1 VWNEKLVLGSHELV
15 KPACVTWKLSSRTYG
30 IDSGVQMMDRSSLK
44 LYRYLPTAGLILCGL
59 LLILTGKA
67 LAAPPYPAPSDDAVN
82 SVARELYCPVC
93 ENTPLDVCSTQA
105 CAQWRDLI
113 RQKLSEGWTR
123 DQIKDYFVQQYG
135 DRVLAEPP
143 RQGLNW
149 LVYVIPPLA
158 FLVGVYI
165 LFRVLRQTRRV
176 VPAPRIQ
183 PSLDDPYVARL
194 EEELRRQEG
203 RG

>member
-1 VWNEKLVLGSHELV
+1 ME
-15 KPACVTWKLSSRTYG
+15 
-30 IDSGVQMMDRSSLK
+30 RSSLK
-44 LYRYLPTAGLILCGL
+44 LYRYLPAAGFVLCGL

-67 LAAPPYPAPSDDAVN
+67 LAAPPYPAPNDDAVN

-93 ENTPLDVCSTQA
+93 ENIPLDVCSTQA

-123 DQIKDYFVQQYG
+123 DQIKNYFVQQYG

-149 LVYVIPPLA
+149 LVYVIPPLV

-165 LFRVLRQTRRV
+165 LFRVLRQTRRA
-176 VPAPRIQ
+176 APEPRVQ